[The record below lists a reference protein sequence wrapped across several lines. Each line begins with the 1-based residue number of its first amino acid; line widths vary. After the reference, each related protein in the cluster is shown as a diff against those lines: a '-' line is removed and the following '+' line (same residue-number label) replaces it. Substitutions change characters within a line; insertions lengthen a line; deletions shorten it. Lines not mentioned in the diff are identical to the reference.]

1 MAEKTY
7 LEAIRD
13 ALFEEMDRDPA
24 VFLMGEDVR
33 CNFFGTT
40 SGFIEAFGL
49 DRILDCPIA
58 EAGITG
64 VAAGAA
70 MVGMRPVVDFTIAP
84 FLYPAMDQICSIV
97 AKSRYLYGG
106 QAKVPL
112 VLRANMIYG
121 NGGAAQHSDR
131 PYPMFM
137 HMPGL
142 KIMVPSSPYDAKGLL
157 KTAIRD
163 DNPVISFEDSN
174 LWSMKSEI
182 PDEDLVIPFGEAA
195 IRRNG
200 DDCTVVA
207 IGAMVPLAMEAAATM
222 EAEGVNVEVID
233 PRTLAPLDMPTI
245 MASVARTGR
254 LVIVDVA
261 WERCSA
267 ADHIAAVVSEEGF
280 WDLRAPIMKVC
291 TQNTHIPFNTA
302 VERSLYPS
310 HDRVV
315 AAIRTTLS

>member
-13 ALFEEMDRDPA
+13 ALFEEMSRDPA

-40 SGFIEAFGL
+40 SGFIEEFGL

-64 VAAGAA
+64 IAAGAA

-142 KIMVPSSPYDAKGLL
+142 KIMVPSSPSEAKGLL

-174 LWSMKSEI
+174 LWSTKTNI
-182 PDEDLVIPFGEAA
+182 PDGDYAIPFGQACTLQT
-195 IRRNG
+195 G
-200 DDCTVVA
+200 TDCTVVA
-207 IGAMVPLAMEAAATM
+207 IGAMVPLAMEAAGLVG
-222 EAEGVNVEVID
+222 AEGISAEVID

-245 MASVARTGR
+245 LASVAKTGR

-261 WERCSA
+261 WEKCSA
-267 ADHIAAVVSEEGF
+267 ADHIAAVVCEEAF

-291 TQNTHIPFNTA
+291 TAHTHIPFNTA
-302 VERSLYPS
+302 VERALYPS
-310 HDRVV
+310 CDRVV
-315 AAIRTTLS
+315 AAIRSAMA

>member
-1 MAEKTY
+1 MAQRTY

-13 ALFEEMDRDPA
+13 ALFEEMGRDPA
-24 VFLMGEDVR
+24 VFIMGQDAR
-33 CNFFGTT
+33 SNFFGTT
-40 SGFIEAFGL
+40 SGIIEAYGL

-58 EAGITG
+58 EAGTTG
-64 VAAGAA
+64 IAAGAA

-106 QAKVPL
+106 QAKLPL

-137 HMPGL
+137 GMPGL

-163 DNPVISFEDSN
+163 DNPVLSFEDAN
-174 LWSMKSEI
+174 LWSATSDI
-182 PDEDLVIPFGEAA
+182 PDEDYAIPFGVASILRE
-195 IRRNG
+195 G
-200 DDCTVVA
+200 SDCTVVA
-207 IGAMVPLAMEAAATM
+207 IGAMVPLAMEAAALM
-222 EAEGVNVEVID
+222 EADGIGVEVID
-233 PRTLAPLDMPTI
+233 PRTLAPLDMPSI
-245 MASVARTGR
+245 LESVAKTGR
-254 LVIVDVA
+254 LVLVDVA

-267 ADHIAAVVSEEGF
+267 AEHISAVVAEEGF

-291 TQNTHIPFNTA
+291 TENTHIPFNNA
-302 VERSLYPS
+302 VERELYPS
-310 HDRVV
+310 CDRVV
-315 AAIRTTLS
+315 AAIRKTMA

>member
-1 MAEKTY
+1 MAERTY

-13 ALFEEMDRDPA
+13 ALFEEMGRDPA
-24 VFLMGEDVR
+24 VFIMGEDAR

-40 SGFIEAFGL
+40 SGIIEAYGL

-121 NGGAAQHSDR
+121 SGGAAQHSDR

-142 KIMVPSSPYDAKGLL
+142 KIMVPSSPYEAKGLL

-163 DNPVISFEDSN
+163 DDPVLSFEDAN
-174 LWSMKSEI
+174 LWSAKSEI
-182 PDEDLVIPFGEAA
+182 PDEDYTIPFGQAA
-195 IRRNG
+195 ICRRG
-200 DDCTVVA
+200 GDCTVVA
-207 IGAMVPLAMEAAATM
+207 IGAMVPMAMDAAAAL
-222 EAEGVNVEVID
+222 EAEGIEVEVID
-233 PRTLAPLDMPTI
+233 PRTLAPLDMPSI
-245 MASVARTGR
+245 LESVARTGR
-254 LVIVDVA
+254 LVVVDVA

-291 TQNTHIPFNTA
+291 TENTHIPFNTA
-302 VERSLYPS
+302 VERALYPS
-310 HDRVV
+310 RDRVI
-315 AAIRTTLS
+315 AAVRKTFA

>member
-1 MAEKTY
+1 MVQRTY

-13 ALFEEMDRDPA
+13 ALFEEMGRDPA
-24 VFLMGEDVR
+24 VFIMGQDAR
-33 CNFFGTT
+33 SNFFGTT
-40 SGFIEAFGL
+40 SGIIEAYGL

-58 EAGITG
+58 EAGTTG
-64 VAAGAA
+64 IAAGAA

-106 QAKVPL
+106 QAKLPL

-137 HMPGL
+137 GMPGL

-163 DNPVISFEDSN
+163 DNPVLSFEDAN
-174 LWSMKSEI
+174 LWSATSDI
-182 PDEDLVIPFGEAA
+182 PDEDYAIPFGVASILRA
-195 IRRNG
+195 G
-200 DDCTVVA
+200 TDCTLVA
-207 IGAMVPLAMEAAATM
+207 IGAMVPLAMEAAALM
-222 EAEGVNVEVID
+222 EADGISVEVID
-233 PRTLAPLDMPTI
+233 PRTLAPLDMPSI
-245 MASVARTGR
+245 LESVAKTGR
-254 LVIVDVA
+254 LVLVDVA

-267 ADHIAAVVSEEGF
+267 AEHIAAVVAEEGF

-291 TQNTHIPFNTA
+291 TENTHIPFNNA
-302 VERSLYPS
+302 VERQLYPS
-310 HDRVV
+310 CDRVI
-315 AAIRTTLS
+315 AAIRKTMA

>member
-1 MAEKTY
+1 MAQRTY

-13 ALFEEMDRDPA
+13 ALFEEMGRDPA
-24 VFLMGEDVR
+24 VFIMGQDAR
-33 CNFFGTT
+33 SNFFGTT
-40 SGFIEAFGL
+40 SGIIEAYGL

-58 EAGITG
+58 EAGTTG
-64 VAAGAA
+64 IAAGAA

-106 QAKVPL
+106 QAKLPL

-137 HMPGL
+137 GMPGL

-163 DNPVISFEDSN
+163 DNPVLSFEDAN
-174 LWSMKSEI
+174 LWSATSDI
-182 PDEDLVIPFGEAA
+182 PDEEYAIPFGVAS
-195 IRRNG
+195 ILRPG
-200 DDCTVVA
+200 GDCTVVA
-207 IGAMVPLAMEAAATM
+207 IGAMVPLAMEAAALM
-222 EAEGVNVEVID
+222 EAEGIGVEVID

-245 MASVARTGR
+245 LESVAKTGR
-254 LVIVDVA
+254 LVLVDVA

-267 ADHIAAVVSEEGF
+267 AEHISAVVAEEGF

-291 TQNTHIPFNTA
+291 TANTHIPFNNA
-302 VERSLYPS
+302 VERELYPS
-310 HDRVV
+310 CDRVI
-315 AAIRTTLS
+315 AAIRKTMA

>member
-13 ALFEEMDRDPA
+13 ALFEEMGRDPA
-24 VFLMGEDVR
+24 VFIMGEDAR
-33 CNFFGTT
+33 SNFFGTT
-40 SGFIEAFGL
+40 SGIIEAYGL

-137 HMPGL
+137 SMPGL
-142 KIMVPSSPYDAKGLL
+142 KIMVPSSPYDVKGLL

-163 DNPVISFEDSN
+163 DNPVMSFEDAN
-174 LWSMKSEI
+174 LWSMKSDI
-182 PDEDLVIPFGEAA
+182 PDEDYTIPFGVAA
-195 IRRNG
+195 TLRSG
-200 DDCTVVA
+200 SHCTVVA
-207 IGAMVPLAMEAAATM
+207 IGAMVPLAMEAAAMM
-222 EAEGVNVEVID
+222 EGEGVSVEVID
-233 PRTLAPLDMPTI
+233 PRTLVPLDMPTI
-245 MASVARTGR
+245 LESVAKTGR
-254 LVIVDVA
+254 LVLVDVA

-267 ADHIAAVVSEEGF
+267 AEHIAAVVSEEGF

-291 TQNTHIPFNTA
+291 TENTHIPFNTL
-302 VERSLYPS
+302 VERGLYPS
-310 HDRVV
+310 RDRIV
-315 AAIRTTLS
+315 AAIRKTLA

>member
-13 ALFEEMDRDPA
+13 ALFEEMGRDPA
-24 VFLMGEDVR
+24 VFIMGEDAR

-40 SGFIEAFGL
+40 SGIIDAYGL

-121 NGGAAQHSDR
+121 SGGAAQHSDR

-137 HMPGL
+137 GMPGL
-142 KIMVPSSPYDAKGLL
+142 KIMVPSSPYEVKGLL

-163 DNPVISFEDSN
+163 DDPVLSFEDAN
-174 LWSMKSEI
+174 LWSTRSEI
-182 PDEDLVIPFGEAA
+182 PDEDYAIPFGQAA
-195 IRRNG
+195 ICRRG
-200 DDCTVVA
+200 GDCTVVA
-207 IGAMVPLAMEAAATM
+207 IGAMVPLAMEAAAVL
-222 EAEGVNVEVID
+222 EAEGIAVEVID
-233 PRTLAPLDMPTI
+233 PRTLAPLDMPCI
-245 MASVARTGR
+245 LESVARTGR
-254 LVIVDVA
+254 LVVVDVA

-291 TQNTHIPFNTA
+291 TENTHIPFNTA
-302 VERSLYPS
+302 VERTLYPS
-310 HDRVV
+310 RDRVI
-315 AAIRTTLS
+315 AAVRKTFA

>member
-1 MAEKTY
+1 MAQKLW

-40 SGFIEAFGL
+40 SGLIEAFGL
-49 DRILDCPIA
+49 ERVRDCPIA

-137 HMPGL
+137 GMPGL
-142 KIMVPSSPYDAKGLL
+142 KIIVPSNPHDAKGLL

-163 DNPVISFEDSN
+163 DNPVLCFEDSN

-182 PDEDLVIPFGEAA
+182 PDGDLVIPFGEAA
-195 IRRNG
+195 TCREG
-200 DDCTVVA
+200 TDCTVVA

-222 EAEGVNVEVID
+222 EAEGVSVEVID

-291 TQNTHIPFNTA
+291 TENTHIPFNTA

-310 HDRVV
+310 TDRVV
-315 AAIRTTLS
+315 AAIRKTFA

>member
-13 ALFEEMDRDPA
+13 ALYEEMERDPA
-24 VFLMGEDVR
+24 VFIMGEDVR

-40 SGFIEAFGL
+40 EGIIEAFGL
-49 DRILDCPIA
+49 ERILDCPIA

-137 HMPGL
+137 GMPGL
-142 KIMVPSSPYDAKGLL
+142 KIMVPSNPYDVKGLL

-163 DNPVISFEDSN
+163 DNPVLSFEDAN
-174 LWSMKSEI
+174 LWTTRSEI
-182 PDEDLVIPFGEAA
+182 PDGDYTIPFGQAT
-195 IRRNG
+195 IRRPG
-200 DDCTVVA
+200 SDCTVVA
-207 IGAMVPLAMEAAATM
+207 IGAMVPLALEAAAVL
-222 EAEGVNVEVID
+222 AGEGTSLEVID
-233 PRTLAPLDMPTI
+233 PRTLAPLDMPAI
-245 MASVARTGR
+245 LESVAKTGR
-254 LVIVDVA
+254 LVLVDVA

-267 ADHIAAVVSEEGF
+267 AEHISAVVAEEGF
-280 WDLRAPIMKVC
+280 WDLCAPIGKVC
-291 TQNTHIPFNTA
+291 TRNTHIPFNTGI
-302 VERSLYPS
+302 ERELYPS
-310 HDRVV
+310 CERIV
-315 AAIRTTLS
+315 AAVRQTFA

>member
-13 ALFEEMDRDPA
+13 ALFEEMGRDPS
-24 VFLMGEDVR
+24 VFIMGEDAR
-33 CNFFGTT
+33 SNFFGTT
-40 SGFIEAFGL
+40 SGIIEAYGL

-137 HMPGL
+137 GMPGL
-142 KIMVPSSPYDAKGLL
+142 KIMVPSSPYDVKGLL

-163 DNPVISFEDSN
+163 DNPVMSFEDAN
-174 LWSMKSEI
+174 LWTMKSEI
-182 PDEDLVIPFGEAA
+182 PDEDYAIPFGEAA
-195 IRRNG
+195 TLRSG
-200 DDCTVVA
+200 SHCTVVA
-207 IGAMVPLAMEAAATM
+207 IGAMVPLAMEAAGLM
-222 EAEGVNVEVID
+222 DSDGVSVEVID
-233 PRTLAPLDMPTI
+233 PRTLVPLDMPTI
-245 MASVARTGR
+245 LESVAKTGR
-254 LVIVDVA
+254 LVLVDVA

-267 ADHIAAVVSEEGF
+267 AEHIAAVVSEKGF

-291 TQNTHIPFNTA
+291 TENTHIPFNTA
-302 VERSLYPS
+302 VERALYPS
-310 HDRVV
+310 CDRII
-315 AAIRTTLS
+315 AAIRNTLA

>member
-1 MAEKTY
+1 
-7 LEAIRD
+7 
-13 ALFEEMDRDPA
+13 
-24 VFLMGEDVR
+24 MGEDAR
-33 CNFFGTT
+33 SNFIGTT
-40 SGFIEAFGL
+40 SGIIEAYGL

-137 HMPGL
+137 SMPGL
-142 KIMVPSSPYDAKGLL
+142 KIMVPSSPYDVKGLL

-163 DNPVISFEDSN
+163 DNPVMSFEDAN
-174 LWSMKSEI
+174 LWSMKSDI
-182 PDEDLVIPFGEAA
+182 PDEDYTIPFGVAA
-195 IRRNG
+195 TLRSG
-200 DDCTVVA
+200 SHCTVVA
-207 IGAMVPLAMEAAATM
+207 IGAMVPLAMEAAAMM
-222 EAEGVNVEVID
+222 EGEGVSVEVID
-233 PRTLAPLDMPTI
+233 PRTLVPLDMPTI
-245 MASVARTGR
+245 LESVAKTGR
-254 LVIVDVA
+254 LVLVDVA

-267 ADHIAAVVSEEGF
+267 AEHIAAVVSEEGF

-291 TQNTHIPFNTA
+291 TENTHIPFNTL
-302 VERSLYPS
+302 VERGLYPS
-310 HDRVV
+310 RDRIV
-315 AAIRTTLS
+315 AAIRKTLA

>member
-13 ALFEEMDRDPA
+13 ALFEEMTRDPA

-40 SGFIEAFGL
+40 SGFIEEFGL

-64 VAAGAA
+64 IAAGAA

-142 KIMVPSSPYDAKGLL
+142 KIMVPSSPSEAKGLL

-174 LWSMKSEI
+174 LWSTKAEI
-182 PDEDLVIPFGEAA
+182 PDGDHAIPFGQARTLQTGA
-195 IRRNG
+195 
-200 DDCTVVA
+200 DCTVVA
-207 IGAMVPLAMEAAATM
+207 IGAMVPLAMEAAGIVR
-222 EAEGVNVEVID
+222 AEGISVEVID
-233 PRTLAPLDMPTI
+233 PRTLSPLDMPTI
-245 MASVARTGR
+245 LASVARTGR

-261 WERCSA
+261 WEKCSA
-267 ADHIAAVVSEEGF
+267 ADHIASVVSDEAF
-280 WDLRAPIMKVC
+280 WDLRAPIKKVC
-291 TQNTHIPFNTA
+291 TAHTHIPFNNA
-302 VERSLYPS
+302 VERALYPS
-310 HDRVV
+310 CDRVV
-315 AAIRTTLS
+315 AAIRSTFD

>member
-13 ALFEEMDRDPA
+13 ALFEEMTRDPA

-64 VAAGAA
+64 VAAGSA

-142 KIMVPSSPYDAKGLL
+142 KIMVPSNPADAKGLL

-174 LWSMKSEI
+174 LWSTKSDI
-182 PDEDLVIPFGEAA
+182 PDGDFTIPFGEAA
-195 IRRNG
+195 TLRSG

-207 IGAMVPLAMEAAATM
+207 VGAMVPLALEAAALM
-222 EAEGVNVEVID
+222 ERDGITTEVID

-245 MASVARTGR
+245 LASVARTGR

-267 ADHIAAVVSEEGF
+267 ADHIAAVVAEEAF

-291 TQNTHIPFNTA
+291 TENTHIPFNNA

-310 HDRVV
+310 CDRVV
-315 AAIRTTLS
+315 AAIRKTLA

>member
-13 ALFEEMDRDPA
+13 ALFEEMARDPA

-40 SGFIEAFGL
+40 DGIIEAYGL

-106 QAKVPL
+106 QARVPL

-137 HMPGL
+137 GMPGL
-142 KIMVPSSPYDAKGLL
+142 KIMVPSNPYDVKGLL

-163 DNPVISFEDSN
+163 DNPVLSFEDAN
-174 LWSMKSEI
+174 LWTTRSEI
-182 PDEDLVIPFGEAA
+182 PEGDYAIPFGQAA
-195 IRRNG
+195 IRRSG
-200 DDCTVVA
+200 GDCTVVA
-207 IGAMVPLAMEAAATM
+207 IGAMVPIAMEAA
-222 EAEGVNVEVID
+222 EALAADGISVEVID
-233 PRTLAPLDMPTI
+233 PRTLAPLDMPAI
-245 MASVARTGR
+245 LGSVAKTGR
-254 LVIVDVA
+254 LVLVDVA
-261 WERCSA
+261 WEKCSA
-267 ADHIAAVVSEEGF
+267 AEHISSVVAHEGF

-291 TQNTHIPFNTA
+291 TENTHIPFNTGI
-302 VERSLYPS
+302 ERALYPS
-310 HDRVV
+310 RDRIV
-315 AAIRTTLS
+315 AAVRQTFA

>member
-13 ALFEEMDRDPA
+13 ALFEEMGRDPA
-24 VFLMGEDVR
+24 VFIMGEDAR

-40 SGFIEAFGL
+40 SGIIEAYGL

-121 NGGAAQHSDR
+121 SGGAAQHSDR

-142 KIMVPSSPYDAKGLL
+142 KIMVPSSPYEAKGLL

-163 DNPVISFEDSN
+163 DDPVLSFEDAN
-174 LWSMKSEI
+174 LWSAKSEI
-182 PDEDLVIPFGEAA
+182 PDEDYTIPFGQAA
-195 IRRNG
+195 LCRRG
-200 DDCTVVA
+200 VDCTVVA
-207 IGAMVPLAMEAAATM
+207 IGAMVPMVLEAAAALA
-222 EAEGVNVEVID
+222 AEGIDVEVID
-233 PRTLAPLDMPTI
+233 PRTLAPLDMPSI
-245 MASVARTGR
+245 LESVARTGR
-254 LVIVDVA
+254 LVVVDVA

-280 WDLRAPIMKVC
+280 WDLSAPIMKVC
-291 TQNTHIPFNTA
+291 TENTHIPFNTA
-302 VERSLYPS
+302 VERALYPS
-310 HDRVV
+310 RDRVI
-315 AAIRTTLS
+315 AAVRKTFA